1 VFNLILKIFYPLI
14 LALNIS
20 AITVNISFKRIRI
33 KCIVL
38 CTLVNYFIILF
49 LYISKLNI
57 LLPVIFFLSITV
69 HSCVVFRNICRA
81 IVIALCVNIIFTAS
95 DALAGFI
102 DIYIFNF
109 NYYQVVHNLKI
120 HFIIEL
126 LVFLISYA
134 LSKIFRMILNRVYDK
149 DRNIKDCLG
158 ENLIATFYIVIG
170 TAIINVHLIMYK
182 RLVKSLGR
190 VNVCINMILV
200 VGFFG
205 MSVFLMYSSSKSVK
219 NKLRQEYKDKEYQRL
234 KEYTDKIENMSDEL
248 RRFKHDYMNILQ
260 TLGGYI
266 DERDIDGLREFYN
279 NDLLKE
285 SNKIIDKDRY
295 LSLLKHI
302 KISALKALIASKVIN
317 AYSHGVE
324 IRIEISD
331 DIYELQVSIIDI
343 CRIVGILLDN
353 AIEAAAL
360 CDIKNVHIAIIKNDD
375 FTVFIINNSCSE
387 DTPPIYK
394 IYDKNF
400 STKGE
405 GRGIGLKTVRHIID
419 EKYSN
424 ITLNTKIENCTFK
437 QELIIRNIEGMVG
450 R

>member
-1 VFNLILKIFYPLI
+1 
-14 LALNIS
+14 
-20 AITVNISFKRIRI
+20 
-33 KCIVL
+33 
-38 CTLVNYFIILF
+38 
-49 LYISKLNI
+49 
-57 LLPVIFFLSITV
+57 
-69 HSCVVFRNICRA
+69 
-81 IVIALCVNIIFTAS
+81 LCVNIIFTAS
-95 DALAGFI
+95 DALVGFI

-331 DIYELQVSIIDI
+331 DIYELQVTIIDI